1 VNPIPL
7 MSRTM
12 AVDLGT
18 ARTGIAV
25 SDELGMLA
33 QPWKTLPG
41 GDATLEAV
49 VAAAGEIQPGRIL
62 VGLPRNM
69 NGTYGP
75 AAENARTFAENLRAR
90 VACPVDLWDERLTTV
105 AAQRALRESGRKA
118 RDQRGVVD
126 QVAAQILLQSWLD
139 RAPCDLS

>member
-1 VNPIPL
+1 MTPTPL

-41 GDATLEAV
+41 GDAPLEAV
-49 VAAAGEIQPGRIL
+49 VGSRP
-62 VGLPRNM
+62 
-69 NGTYGP
+69 
-75 AAENARTFAENLRAR
+75 
-90 VACPVDLWDERLTTV
+90 
-105 AAQRALRESGRKA
+105 
-118 RDQRGVVD
+118 
-126 QVAAQILLQSWLD
+126 
-139 RAPCDLS
+139 

>member
-1 VNPIPL
+1 
-7 MSRTM
+7 MSRVM
-12 AVDLGT
+12 AVDLGSV
-18 ARTGIAV
+18 RTGVAV

-41 GDATLEAV
+41 GDAALDAV
-49 VAAAGEIQPGRIL
+49 VSAVGELEPSRVL

-75 AAENARTFAENLRAR
+75 AAESARAFADQLRAR
-90 VACPVDLWDERLTTV
+90 VDCPVELWDERLTTIS
-105 AAQRALRESGRKA
+105 AQRALRESGRKA

-126 QVAAQILLQSWLD
+126 QVAAQFLLQSWLD
-139 RAPCDLS
+139 RSACA

>member
-1 VNPIPL
+1 

-12 AVDLGT
+12 AVDLGA
-18 ARTGIAV
+18 ARTGVAV

-41 GDATLEAV
+41 GEASLEAV
-49 VAAAGEIQPGRIL
+49 VAAAAELQPGRIL

-69 NGTYGP
+69 DGTYGP
-75 AAENARTFAENLRAR
+75 AAEGARAFAEKLRSR
-90 VACPVDLWDERLTTV
+90 VACPVELWDERLTTV

>member
-1 VNPIPL
+1 
-7 MSRTM
+7 MSRVM
-12 AVDLGT
+12 AVDLGS
-18 ARTGIAV
+18 ARTGVAV

-41 GDATLEAV
+41 GEAALEAV
-49 VAAAGEIQPGRIL
+49 VAAAEEIKPVRIL

-69 NGTYGP
+69 DGSYGP
-75 AAENARTFAENLRAR
+75 AAVAAQAFAENLRAR
-90 VACPVDLWDERLTTV
+90 VTCPVDLWDERLTTV
-105 AAQRALRESGRKA
+105 AAQRALRDSGRKA

>member
-1 VNPIPL
+1 
-7 MSRTM
+7 MSRIM
-12 AVDLGT
+12 AVDLGSV
-18 ARTGIAV
+18 RTGVAV

-41 GDATLEAV
+41 GDKALEAV
-49 VAAAGEIQPGRIL
+49 VSAVGELKPSRVL

-69 NGTYGP
+69 DGTYGP
-75 AAENARTFAENLRAR
+75 AAEHSRAFADQLRAR
-90 VACPVDLWDERLTTV
+90 IECMVDLWDERLTTV

-139 RAPCDLS
+139 RSACA

>member
-1 VNPIPL
+1 
-7 MSRTM
+7 MSRVM
-12 AVDLGT
+12 AIDLGS
-18 ARTGIAV
+18 ARTGVAV

-41 GDATLEAV
+41 GEAAFEAV
-49 VAAAGEIQPGRIL
+49 RAAVEEVKPSRVL

-69 NGTYGP
+69 DGSSGP
-75 AAENARTFAENLRAR
+75 AAEAAREFAGRLRA
-90 VACPVDLWDERLTTV
+90 VVECPVDLWDERLTTV

-118 RDQRGVVD
+118 RDQRSVID

-139 RAPCDLS
+139 RPSCASS

>member
-1 VNPIPL
+1 
-7 MSRTM
+7 MSRVM
-12 AVDLGT
+12 ALDLGS
-18 ARTGIAV
+18 ARTGVAV

-41 GDATLEAV
+41 GDSAFDAV
-49 VAAAGEIQPGRIL
+49 TSAIAEVRPSRVL

-69 NGTYGP
+69 DGTYGP
-75 AAENARTFAENLRAR
+75 AADSARTFAEKLRA
-90 VACPVDLWDERLTTV
+90 VADCPVDLWDERLTTV

-118 RDQRGVVD
+118 RDQRGVID

-139 RAPCDLS
+139 RNPCV

>member
-1 VNPIPL
+1 

-12 AVDLGT
+12 AVDLGS
-18 ARTGIAV
+18 ARTGVAV

-41 GDATLEAV
+41 GEASLDAV
-49 VAAAGEIQPGRIL
+49 VAAFAELKPGRIL

-69 NGTYGP
+69 DGTYGP
-75 AAENARTFAENLRAR
+75 AAEAARAFAENLRAR
-90 VACPVDLWDERLTTV
+90 VTCPVDLWDERLTTV
-105 AAQRALRESGRKA
+105 AAQRSLRESGRKA

>member
-1 VNPIPL
+1 

-12 AVDLGT
+12 AVDLGA
-18 ARTGIAV
+18 ARTGVAV

-33 QPWKTLPG
+33 QPWKTVPG
-41 GDATLEAV
+41 GAASLDAV
-49 VAAAGEIQPGRIL
+49 VAAAGELKPVRIL

-69 NGTYGP
+69 DGTYGP
-75 AAENARTFAENLRAR
+75 AAEAARAFAENLRAR
-90 VACPVDLWDERLTTV
+90 VDCPVDLWDERLTTV
-105 AAQRALRESGRKA
+105 AAQRSLRESGRKA

>member
-1 VNPIPL
+1 

-12 AVDLGT
+12 GVDLGS

-41 GDATLEAV
+41 GESALEAV
-49 VAAAGEIQPGRIL
+49 VAAWKEIKPVRIL

-90 VACPVDLWDERLTTV
+90 VTCPVDLWDERLTTV

-118 RDQRGVVD
+118 RDQRGVID

>member
-1 VNPIPL
+1 

-18 ARTGIAV
+18 VRTGVAV

-41 GDATLEAV
+41 GDAALEAV
-49 VAAAGEIQPGRIL
+49 VSAVGEVKPVRVL

-69 NGTYGP
+69 DGSYGP
-75 AAENARTFAENLRAR
+75 AAEGARAFAEQLKSR
-90 VACPVDLWDERLTTV
+90 VPCPVDLWDERLTTV
-105 AAQRALRESGRKA
+105 SAQRALRESGRKA

-126 QVAAQILLQSWLD
+126 QVAAQFLLQSWLD
-139 RAPCDLS
+139 RSACA

>member
-1 VNPIPL
+1 

-12 AVDLGT
+12 AVDLGS
-18 ARTGIAV
+18 ARTGVAV

-41 GDATLEAV
+41 GEAALEAV
-49 VAAAGEIQPGRIL
+49 VAAAEEIKPVRIL

-69 NGTYGP
+69 DGSYGP
-75 AAENARTFAENLRAR
+75 AAVAAQAFAENLRAR
-90 VACPVDLWDERLTTV
+90 VTCPVELWDERLTTV
-105 AAQRALRESGRKA
+105 AAQRALRDSGRKA
-118 RDQRGVVD
+118 RDQRSVVD

>member
-1 VNPIPL
+1 

-12 AVDLGT
+12 AVDLGA
-18 ARTGIAV
+18 ARTGVAV

-41 GDATLEAV
+41 GEASLEAV
-49 VAAAGEIQPGRIL
+49 VAAAAELQPGRIL

-69 NGTYGP
+69 DGTYGL
-75 AAENARTFAENLRAR
+75 AAESARSFAESLRAR
-90 VACPVDLWDERLTTV
+90 VACPVELWDERLTTV
-105 AAQRALRESGRKA
+105 AAQRSLRESGRKA
-118 RDQRGVVD
+118 RNQRGVID

>member
-1 VNPIPL
+1 
-7 MSRTM
+7 MSRVM
-12 AVDLGT
+12 AIDLGA
-18 ARTGIAV
+18 ARTGVAV

-41 GDATLEAV
+41 GEASLDAV
-49 VAAAGEIQPGRIL
+49 VAAVDEVKPSRVL

-69 NGTYGP
+69 DGTYGP
-75 AAENARTFAENLRAR
+75 AAEAAKTFAENLRNR
-90 VACPVDLWDERLTTV
+90 VSCPIEMWDERLTTV

-139 RAPCDLS
+139 RSSCV

>member
-1 VNPIPL
+1 
-7 MSRTM
+7 MSRIM

-18 ARTGIAV
+18 VRTGVAV

-41 GDATLEAV
+41 GDKALEAV
-49 VAAAGEIQPGRIL
+49 VSAAAELKPARVL

-69 NGTYGP
+69 DGTYGP
-75 AAENARTFAENLRAR
+75 AAEGARTFAEQLKAR
-90 VACPVDLWDERLTTV
+90 VDCPVELWDERLTTV
-105 AAQRALRESGRKA
+105 SAQRALRESGRKA

-139 RAPCDLS
+139 RSACA

>member
-1 VNPIPL
+1 

-12 AVDLGT
+12 AVDLGS
-18 ARTGIAV
+18 ARTGVAA

-41 GDATLEAV
+41 GDASLDAV
-49 VAAAGEIQPGRIL
+49 VAAFVELKPGRIL

-69 NGTYGP
+69 DGTYGP
-75 AAENARTFAENLRAR
+75 AAEAARAFAENLRAR
-90 VACPVDLWDERLTTV
+90 VTCPVDLWDERLTTV
-105 AAQRALRESGRKA
+105 AAQRSLRESGRKA

>member
-1 VNPIPL
+1 

-12 AVDLGT
+12 AVDLGA
-18 ARTGIAV
+18 ARTGVAV

-41 GDATLEAV
+41 GAASLEAV
-49 VAAAGEIQPGRIL
+49 VTAAAELQPGRIL

-69 NGTYGP
+69 DGTYGP
-75 AAENARTFAENLRAR
+75 AAEGARTFAESLRSR

-105 AAQRALRESGRKA
+105 AAQRSLRESGRKA

-139 RAPCDLS
+139 RAPCDLG

>member
-1 VNPIPL
+1 
-7 MSRTM
+7 M

-41 GDATLEAV
+41 GEASLEAV
-49 VAAAGEIQPGRIL
+49 VAAAGELKPGRIL

-69 NGTYGP
+69 DGTYGP
-75 AAENARTFAENLRAR
+75 AAEAARAFAEQLRAR
-90 VACPVDLWDERLTTV
+90 VDCPVDLWDERLTTV
-105 AAQRALRESGRKA
+105 AAQRSLRESGRKA

>member
-1 VNPIPL
+1 

-12 AVDLGT
+12 GVDLGS

-41 GDATLEAV
+41 GESALEAV
-49 VAAAGEIQPGRIL
+49 VAAGEEIKPVRIL

-90 VACPVDLWDERLTTV
+90 VNCPVDLWDERLTTV

-118 RDQRGVVD
+118 RDQRGVID

>member
-1 VNPIPL
+1 
-7 MSRTM
+7 M
-12 AVDLGT
+12 AVDLGS

-41 GDATLEAV
+41 GEASLEAV
-49 VAAAGEIQPGRIL
+49 VSAVEEIKPGRIL

-69 NGTYGP
+69 DGSYGP
-75 AAENARTFAENLRAR
+75 AAESAKAFAEKLRAR
-90 VACPVDLWDERLTTV
+90 ISCPVDLWDERLTTV
-105 AAQRALRESGRKA
+105 AAQRSLRESGRKA
-118 RDQRGVVD
+118 RDQRGVID

>member
-1 VNPIPL
+1 

-12 AVDLGT
+12 AVDLGS
-18 ARTGIAV
+18 ARTGVAV

-41 GDATLEAV
+41 GEASLEAV
-49 VAAAGEIQPGRIL
+49 VAAAGELRPARIL

-69 NGTYGP
+69 DGSYGP
-75 AAENARTFAENLRAR
+75 AAEAARAFAEKLRAR
-90 VACPVDLWDERLTTV
+90 VASPVDLWDERLTTV
-105 AAQRALRESGRKA
+105 AAQRSLRESGRKA

-139 RAPCDLS
+139 RAPCDLG

>member
-1 VNPIPL
+1 
-7 MSRTM
+7 MSRIM
-12 AVDLGT
+12 AVDLGA

-41 GDATLEAV
+41 GNASLESVLIAV
-49 VAAAGEIQPGRIL
+49 GELKPSRVL

-69 NGTYGP
+69 DGSYGP
-75 AAENARTFAENLRAR
+75 AAEISRTFAENLRAR
-90 VACPVDLWDERLTTV
+90 VDCPVELWDERLTTV

-139 RAPCDLS
+139 RFPCDLS

>member
-1 VNPIPL
+1 V
-7 MSRTM
+7 SRTM

-41 GDATLEAV
+41 GEASLEAV
-49 VAAAGEIQPGRIL
+49 VAAAGELKPGRIL

-69 NGTYGP
+69 DGTYGP
-75 AAENARTFAENLRAR
+75 AAEAARAFAEQLRAR
-90 VACPVDLWDERLTTV
+90 VDCPVDLWDERLTTV
-105 AAQRALRESGRKA
+105 AAQRSLRESGRKA

>member
-1 VNPIPL
+1 

-12 AVDLGT
+12 AVDLGS
-18 ARTGIAV
+18 ARTGVAV

-41 GDATLEAV
+41 GAASLDAV
-49 VAAAGEIQPGRIL
+49 VAAAGELKPGRIL

-69 NGTYGP
+69 DGTYGP
-75 AAENARTFAENLRAR
+75 AAEAARAFAADLRAR

-105 AAQRALRESGRKA
+105 AAQRSLRESGRKA

>member
-1 VNPIPL
+1 

-12 AVDLGT
+12 AVDLGS

-41 GDATLEAV
+41 GESALEAV
-49 VAAAGEIQPGRIL
+49 VAAWEEIKPVRIL

-90 VACPVDLWDERLTTV
+90 VTCPVELWDERLTTV

-118 RDQRGVVD
+118 RDQRGVID

>member
-1 VNPIPL
+1 
-7 MSRTM
+7 M

-18 ARTGIAV
+18 VRTGVAV

-41 GDATLEAV
+41 GDAALEAV
-49 VAAAGEIQPGRIL
+49 VSAVGEVNPVRVL

-69 NGTYGP
+69 DGSYGP
-75 AAENARTFAENLRAR
+75 AAEGARAFAEQLKSR
-90 VACPVDLWDERLTTV
+90 VQCPVDRWDERLTTV
-105 AAQRALRESGRKA
+105 SAQRALRESGRKA

-126 QVAAQILLQSWLD
+126 QVAAQFLLQSWLD
-139 RAPCDLS
+139 RSACA

>member
-1 VNPIPL
+1 V
-7 MSRTM
+7 SRTM
-12 AVDLGT
+12 AVDLGS
-18 ARTGIAV
+18 ARTGVAV

-41 GDATLEAV
+41 GEASLEAV
-49 VAAAGEIQPGRIL
+49 VAAVGELSPGRIL

-69 NGTYGP
+69 DGTYGP
-75 AAENARTFAENLRAR
+75 AAEAARAFAENLRAR
-90 VACPVDLWDERLTTV
+90 VTCPVDLWDERLTTV
-105 AAQRALRESGRKA
+105 AAQRSLRESGRKA

>member
-1 VNPIPL
+1 
-7 MSRTM
+7 MSRIM
-12 AVDLGT
+12 AVDLGSV
-18 ARTGIAV
+18 RTGVAV

-41 GDATLEAV
+41 GEGALEAV
-49 VAAAGEIQPGRIL
+49 VSAVGELAPARVL

-69 NGTYGP
+69 DGTYGP
-75 AAENARTFAENLRAR
+75 AAEGARAFADQLKSR
-90 VACPVDLWDERLTTV
+90 VPCPVEMWDERLTTV

-139 RAPCDLS
+139 RQACA

>member
-1 VNPIPL
+1 
-7 MSRTM
+7 MSRIM

-18 ARTGIAV
+18 VRTGVAV

-41 GDATLEAV
+41 GDAALEAV
-49 VAAAGEIQPGRIL
+49 VSAVGEVKPVRVL

-69 NGTYGP
+69 DGSYGP
-75 AAENARTFAENLRAR
+75 AAEGARAFAEQLKSR
-90 VACPVDLWDERLTTV
+90 VPCPVDLWDERLTTV
-105 AAQRALRESGRKA
+105 SAQRALRESGRKA

-126 QVAAQILLQSWLD
+126 QVAAQFLLQSWLD
-139 RAPCDLS
+139 RSACA

>member
-1 VNPIPL
+1 

-12 AVDLGT
+12 AVDLGS
-18 ARTGIAV
+18 ARTGVAV

-41 GDATLEAV
+41 GAASLDAV
-49 VAAAGEIQPGRIL
+49 VAAAGELNPGRIL

-69 NGTYGP
+69 DGTYGP
-75 AAENARTFAENLRAR
+75 AAEAARAFAADLRAR

-105 AAQRALRESGRKA
+105 AAQRSLRESGRKA
-118 RDQRGVVD
+118 RNQRGVVD

>member
-1 VNPIPL
+1 

-12 AVDLGT
+12 AVDLGA
-18 ARTGIAV
+18 ARTGVAV

-33 QPWKTLPG
+33 QPWKTVPG
-41 GDATLEAV
+41 GAASLDAV
-49 VAAAGEIQPGRIL
+49 VAAAGELKPGRIL

-69 NGTYGP
+69 DGTYGP
-75 AAENARTFAENLRAR
+75 AAEAARAFAENLRAR
-90 VACPVDLWDERLTTV
+90 VDCPVDLWDERLTTV
-105 AAQRALRESGRKA
+105 AAQRSLRESGRKA

>member
-1 VNPIPL
+1 
-7 MSRTM
+7 MSRIM
-12 AVDLGT
+12 AVDLGS
-18 ARTGIAV
+18 ARTGVAV

-41 GDATLEAV
+41 GENSLQAV
-49 VAAAGEIQPGRIL
+49 VAAAEEIKPVRIL

-69 NGTYGP
+69 DGSYGP
-75 AAENARTFAENLRAR
+75 AAAGAQAFAENLRAR
-90 VACPVDLWDERLTTV
+90 VTCPVDLWDERLTTV

>member
-1 VNPIPL
+1 
-7 MSRTM
+7 MSRVM
-12 AVDLGT
+12 AVDLGSV
-18 ARTGIAV
+18 RTGVAV

-41 GDATLEAV
+41 GEAALEAV
-49 VAAAGEIQPGRIL
+49 ISAVGELAPSRVL

-69 NGTYGP
+69 DGTDGP
-75 AAENARTFAENLRAR
+75 AAEAARTFAGQLKSR
-90 VACPVDLWDERLTTV
+90 VACPVELWDERLTTV
-105 AAQRALRESGRKA
+105 AAQRVLRESGRKS

-139 RAPCDLS
+139 GPGCA

>member
-1 VNPIPL
+1 
-7 MSRTM
+7 MSRVM
-12 AVDLGT
+12 AVDLGA
-18 ARTGIAV
+18 ARTGVAV

-41 GDATLEAV
+41 GEASLDAV
-49 VAAAGEIQPGRIL
+49 VAAVEEVKPVRVL

-69 NGTYGP
+69 DGSYGP
-75 AAENARTFAENLRAR
+75 AAEIARTFAENLRAR
-90 VACPVDLWDERLTTV
+90 ITCPVDLWDERLTTV

-139 RAPCDLS
+139 RMPCDLS